1 MIFTPGLLGLCLTLG
16 PAVHNTTLEKSTLEK
31 STLEKS
37 TLEKSTLEKSTL
49 EKSTLEKSIVEKLGT
64 CCAQLSKAVHRLT
77 CVFT

>member
-1 MIFTPGLLGLCLTLG
+1 MNFTPGLLGLCLTLG
-16 PAVHNTTLEKSTLEK
+16 PAVHNT
-31 STLEKS
+31 
-37 TLEKSTLEKSTL
+37 TLEKSTL

>member
-16 PAVHNTTLEKSTLEK
+16 PAVHNT
-31 STLEKS
+31 
-37 TLEKSTLEKSTL
+37 TLEKSTL

>member
-1 MIFTPGLLGLCLTLG
+1 MNFTPGLLGLCLTLG

-37 TLEKSTLEKSTL
+37 
-49 EKSTLEKSIVEKLGT
+49 IVEKLGT
-64 CCAQLSKAVHRLT
+64 FCAQLSKAVHRLT